1 MKRLILSIPVVC
13 LALVAFACTPAAPE
27 EGKEP
32 EEPEVELLSPRLTVS
47 GLPSSTVVEGN
58 HFTLSVSTKSDADI
72 KYDCNV
78 AEDLVKIQ
86 KLNKTNYRITL
97 GTPGEDTAVTIT
109 FRQEATKEYDAAA
122 AEVSFLLK
130 KKAESTVPDPLD
142 PDPSLSGLRI
152 VYEEVAGEILNPERG
167 LYTGAGD
174 IRSASGAVTK
184 SKVESARR
192 SGKTLMYVGFYLTN
206 FMDGDISENYL
217 EMIRQSMSAFR
228 EGGVKCILRF
238 AYQNSEGAKPWDPPV
253 DVVLRH
259 IEQVKPILQENEDII
274 FVMQAGFIGVWG
286 EWYYTQHFNDMSDRR
301 KVVDALL
308 DALPASREIQL
319 RTPAFKMQMY
329 SLAVKDTLTAAT
341 AHDGSFISRLGG
353 HNDCF
358 GASSNDSGT
367 FDTNLQREYWKGDS
381 RYTIMGGETCKVSSY
396 CSCDHSLQDVEDYH
410 WTYLN
415 SGYNTSVLNVWKT
428 SGCYDEIVSRLGY
441 RLVLADSYHTENP
454 VAGQTFNLAFRIINR
469 GFAAPQNPRNAILVF
484 VDKDGRK
491 TEFPLDSD
499 PRTWH
504 SGVHTV
510 QCSFT
515 LPAAKG
521 TLYLNLSDPLLPDR
535 PEYSIA
541 CANKDVFDAATG
553 YNKLLEL

>member
-1 MKRLILSIPVVC
+1 MKRQKLFISAVC
-13 LALVAFACTPAAPE
+13 LALITCSCTPAAPDD
-27 EGKEP
+27 GKEP
-32 EEPEVELLSPRLTVS
+32 EEPEEVELLSPRLSVS
-47 GLPSSTVVEGN
+47 GLPSAIVVEGS
-58 HFTLSVSTKSDADI
+58 HFTLTVSTKSDAAVE
-72 KYDCNV
+72 YSCNV

-86 KLNKTNYRITL
+86 KFTKTSYRVNL
-97 GTPGEDTAVTIT
+97 GTPGDDTAVTIT
-109 FRQEATKEYDAAA
+109 FRQEATEQYKEAA
-122 AEVSFLLK
+122 AEVSFTLK
-130 KKAESTVPDPLD
+130 KKAESTVPDPLG
-142 PDPSLSGLRI
+142 PDPSLSGLRT

-167 LYTGAGD
+167 LYTGAD
-174 IRSASGAVTK
+174 IRTVSGAITK
-184 SKVESARR
+184 SKVEAARK
-192 SGKTLMYVGFYLTN
+192 SGRALMYVGFYLTN
-206 FMDGDISENYL
+206 FMDGDISEEYL
-217 EMIRQSMSAFR
+217 EMIRQSMAAIR
-228 EGGVKCILRF
+228 EGGIKCILRF

-286 EWYYTQHFNDMSDRR
+286 EWYYTQHFSNMSNRR
-301 KVVDALL
+301 KVADALL
-308 DALPASREIQL
+308 DALPASRQIQL

-341 AHDGSFISRLGG
+341 AHDGSVISRLGG

-358 GASSNDSGT
+358 GASIDDYGT
-367 FDTNLQREYWKGDS
+367 FDNNLEREFWKADS
-381 RYTIMGGETCKVSSY
+381 RYTIMGGETCKVSDY
-396 CSCDHSLQDVEDYH
+396 CSCDHSLKDVEDYH

-428 SGCYDEIVSRLGY
+428 SGCYDEIVNRLGY
-441 RLVLADSYHTENP
+441 RLVLADSYRTENP
-454 VAGQTFNLAFRIINR
+454 AAGQTFNLAFRIINR
-469 GFAAPQNPRNAILVF
+469 GFSAPQNPRNTILVF

-491 TEFPLDSD
+491 TEFPLESD

-504 SGVHTV
+504 PGIHTI

-515 LPAAKG
+515 LPAEKG
-521 TLYLNLSDPLLPDR
+521 TLYLNLSDPLLPNR

-541 CANKDVFDAATG
+541 CANKDVFDAGTG